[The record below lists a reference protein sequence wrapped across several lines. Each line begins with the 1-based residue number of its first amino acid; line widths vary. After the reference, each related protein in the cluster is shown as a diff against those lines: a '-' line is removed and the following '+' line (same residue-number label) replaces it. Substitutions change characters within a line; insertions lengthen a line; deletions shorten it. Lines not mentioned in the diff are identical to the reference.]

1 MSNIVEDFTN
11 YRIRSIEVAEAQYY
25 ETLIRTLDKIEK
37 EIVELVNKQ
46 IPKNDDFKL
55 FNLKSAIA
63 VQPLIR
69 QTLER
74 EYLGWSDTV
83 VRQGFNKQ
91 AKRVERAF
99 RTIGNI
105 PVEFQQLT
113 QSDLTLIQNLKRQTY
128 TQFKDV
134 SNTFTRRLS
143 EKVYQYT
150 LIGSDPIE
158 LEDDL
163 RRTINGIYASA
174 KDEEVNKLVAS
185 IKRDEV
191 RVRRLD
197 KRTTQGKVVRAR
209 LDKNIQTLQSKFAR
223 DRA

>member
-37 EIVELVNKQ
+37 DIVDLVNKQ

-83 VRQGFNKQ
+83 VREGFNKQ

-99 RTIGNI
+99 RDIGNI
-105 PVEFQQLT
+105 PVRFQQLT

-128 TQFKDV
+128 T
-134 SNTFTRRLS
+134 
-143 EKVYQYT
+143 
-150 LIGSDPIE
+150 
-158 LEDDL
+158 
-163 RRTINGIYASA
+163 
-174 KDEEVNKLVAS
+174 
-185 IKRDEV
+185 
-191 RVRRLD
+191 
-197 KRTTQGKVVRAR
+197 
-209 LDKNIQTLQSKFAR
+209 
-223 DRA
+223 

>member
-37 EIVELVNKQ
+37 DIVDLVNKQ

-69 QTLER
+69 QTLEK

-83 VRQGFNKQ
+83 VREGFNKQ

-99 RTIGNI
+99 RDIGNI
-105 PVEFQQLT
+105 PVRFQQLT
-113 QSDLTLIQNLKRQTY
+113 QSDLTLIQNL
-128 TQFKDV
+128 
-134 SNTFTRRLS
+134 
-143 EKVYQYT
+143 
-150 LIGSDPIE
+150 
-158 LEDDL
+158 
-163 RRTINGIYASA
+163 
-174 KDEEVNKLVAS
+174 
-185 IKRDEV
+185 
-191 RVRRLD
+191 
-197 KRTTQGKVVRAR
+197 
-209 LDKNIQTLQSKFAR
+209 NIIV
-223 DRA
+223 

>member
-37 EIVELVNKQ
+37 DIVDLVNKQ

-83 VRQGFNKQ
+83 VREGFNKQ

-99 RTIGNI
+99 RDIGNI
-105 PVEFQQLT
+105 PVRFQQLT

-134 SNTFTRRLS
+134 
-143 EKVYQYT
+143 
-150 LIGSDPIE
+150 
-158 LEDDL
+158 
-163 RRTINGIYASA
+163 
-174 KDEEVNKLVAS
+174 
-185 IKRDEV
+185 
-191 RVRRLD
+191 
-197 KRTTQGKVVRAR
+197 
-209 LDKNIQTLQSKFAR
+209 
-223 DRA
+223 